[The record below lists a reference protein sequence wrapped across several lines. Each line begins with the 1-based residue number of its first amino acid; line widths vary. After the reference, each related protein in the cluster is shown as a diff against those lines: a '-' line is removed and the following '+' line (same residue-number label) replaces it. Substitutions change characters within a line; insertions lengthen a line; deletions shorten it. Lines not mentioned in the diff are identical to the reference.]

1 MGLFEKLT
9 QVASRLGLR
18 DKIIGWLPL
27 LSLLVSVIGALWLAV
42 LPLDGQYRMTYVSE
56 NALLPGQA
64 HTHFRESEW
73 NHVRAFKQEIQA
85 LVNSEEQQRITEKE
99 RIAFVQGYLADL
111 GLKTSLHEWSVDH
124 YSESFNGTNV
134 YGVMHAPRGDNAEAM
149 VLVAPWINQD
159 GQHNIGGISVLI
171 ALAKYLKR
179 WSVWSKNIVFV
190 IPSDSGFALRQW
202 VTAYHTSLA
211 LTAGAIEGAIVLDY
225 PEASSEHF
233 DFMEVFYEGLNGQL
247 PNLDLINTAVIAA
260 STENLA
266 TVIQGITEH
275 EDSFV
280 KKYMPAALVEFFG
293 NQQME
298 VFNRYGNRLKIML
311 SGMTRQLTTGI
322 SNSPGSEAFSGWRID
337 AITLRARGTTGPFD
351 ITTFGRMAESTLRSV
366 NNLLEHFHQSFFFY
380 LLLSPTK
387 FVSIG
392 TYLPGAVLV
401 CASFP
406 LTAIYLYATKP
417 VRRTSLVKSFFT
429 IIAVFG
435 LCSTIGGVLTVV
447 PSTAVAPV
455 LTSLFIISGCLP
467 VLAAVAPVLPPHPA
481 SSPADPNVTLA
492 ISLLLHG
499 LVTTALATIN
509 FSLAMVLGLLTVAFN
524 FIRPGAT
531 KTNLL
536 ILVVTCPWTWLAVIG
551 AFINQSPFD
560 ILQMLLWA
568 LRGNQVWTWQV
579 LFGLWLPQW
588 VLAVIVSRG
597 IVPPPAQSTVGY
609 FKKGDLK

>member
-27 LSLLVSVIGALWLAV
+27 LSLLVSVIGALWMAV
-42 LPLDGQYRMTYVSE
+42 LPLDGQYRNTYVSE

-73 NHVRAFKQEIQA
+73 NHVRAYKQEIKA
-85 LVNSEEQQRITEKE
+85 ISAAEDRGDIDAARRTELLTG
-99 RIAFVQGYLADL
+99 FLADI
-111 GLKTSLHEWSVDH
+111 GLKTAQHDWSVEH
-124 YSESFNGTNV
+124 FSESYNGTNV

-149 VLVAPWINQD
+149 VIVAPWINKD
-159 GQHNIGGISVLI
+159 GEHNVGGISLVI
-171 ALAKYLKR
+171 ALAKYFKR
-179 WSVWSKNIVFV
+179 WSVWSKNIIFV
-190 IPSDSGFALRQW
+190 IPSDSGFALRSW

-233 DFMEVFYEGLNGQL
+233 DYMEVFYEGLNGQL

-266 TVIQGITEH
+266 TVIQGVTEQD
-275 EDSFV
+275 ESFV
-280 KKYMPAALVEFFG
+280 RRLMPTALAEFFG
-293 NQQME
+293 QTQMD
-298 VFNRYGNRLKIML
+298 VFNRYANRLRIMI
-311 SGMTRQLTTGI
+311 SGMTRQLTAGI
-322 SNSPGSEAFSGWRID
+322 SSSPGSEAFSGWRID

-351 ITTFGRMAESTLRSV
+351 ITTFGRMAESTLRSI

-392 TYLPGAVLV
+392 TYLPSAVLV

-406 LTAIYLYATKP
+406 LTAIYLYATKTSRP
-417 VRRTSLVKSFFT
+417 TSLVKSFFT

-435 LCSTIGGVLTVV
+435 LCTTIGGVLTIV
-447 PSTAVAPV
+447 PSTALGPV
-455 LTSLFIISGCLP
+455 LTSLFVISGCLP
-467 VLAAVAPVLPPHPA
+467 VLSIVAPAGPPHPA
-481 SSPADPNVTLA
+481 SSPADPNVTMA

-509 FSLAMVLGLLTVAFN
+509 FSLAMALGLVTVAFN
-524 FIRPGAT
+524 FIRPGAN
-531 KTNLL
+531 KSNIVIL
-536 ILVVTCPWTWLAVIG
+536 IATCPWTWITGIALYLHQA
-551 AFINQSPFD
+551 PLD
-560 ILQMLLWA
+560 IIQMLLWS
-568 LRGNQVWTWQV
+568 LRGNQVWTWYV

-588 VLAVIVSRG
+588 VLAVLVSRG
-597 IVPPPAQSTVGY
+597 TLKLPSTEKATVGY
-609 FKKGDLK
+609 FKKQ

>member
-9 QVASRLGLR
+9 QVANRLGLR

-42 LPLDGQYRMTYVSE
+42 LPLDGQYRYTYVSE

-73 NHVRAFKQEIQA
+73 NHVRAYKQEIQA
-85 LVNSEEQQRITEKE
+85 IVNSEAGGHINEQE
-99 RIAFVQGYLADL
+99 RISHVRGYLADI

-124 YSESFNGTNV
+124 FSESYNGTNV

-159 GQHNIGGISVLI
+159 GEHNVGGISVLI
-171 ALAKYLKR
+171 ALARYLKR

-190 IPSDSGFALRQW
+190 IPSDSGFALRSW

-266 TVIQGITEH
+266 TVIQGVTEDD
-275 EDSFV
+275 ESFV
-280 KKYMPAALVEFFG
+280 KKYMPEFLKEFFG
-293 NQQME
+293 NQQMD
-298 VFNRYGNRLKIML
+298 VLNRYANRLKIML

-351 ITTFGRMAESTLRSV
+351 ITTFGRMAESTLRSI

-417 VRRTSLVKSFFT
+417 NRSTSLVKSFFI

-435 LCSTIGGVLTVV
+435 ACTTIGGVLTVV
-447 PSTAVAPV
+447 PTSAVGPV
-455 LTSLFIISGCLP
+455 LTSLFVISACLP
-467 VLAAVAPVLPPHPA
+467 ILSVVAPSPPPHPA
-481 SSPADPNVTLA
+481 SAPAEPNVTLA

-524 FIRPGAT
+524 FIRPGSAHT
-531 KTNLL
+531 KSNLL
-536 ILVVTCPWTWLAVIG
+536 ILIITCPWTWLVAVG
-551 AFINQSPFD
+551 AVLHTSPFD
-560 ILQMLLWA
+560 ILQMLLWS

-588 VLAVIVSRG
+588 VLAVIVSRSST
-597 IVPPPAQSTVGY
+597 PAPAQSTVGY
-609 FKKGDLK
+609 FRKQ